1 MKNLLLLVVV
11 IFIALKSANAQVP
24 KAMPSDA
31 NEFYNKSMPLLRP
44 QVKNIVLQI
53 AATLKS
59 QSINT
64 DSLSNALQKN
74 YQLKGMGKNDIDGI
88 AVLIMVQAS
97 SDADSD
103 LKKMVLAIGR
113 GNDKK
118 NVTSKDN
125 SSVAQNLKLQ
135 TIMDCK
141 SDFAEGVTYVMKKI
155 SGTQQD
161 IINNLK

>member
-1 MKNLLLLVVV
+1 MKNLLLFVVI
-11 IFIALKSANAQVP
+11 IFIAVKSANAQVP
-24 KAMPSDA
+24 KAMPPDA

-53 AATLKS
+53 ATTLKNR
-59 QSINT
+59 SINT

-74 YQLKGMGKNDIDGI
+74 SHLKGMSKNDIDGV

-113 GNDKK
+113 ENHQK
-118 NVTSKDN
+118 NMPSKDN
-125 SSVAQNLKLQ
+125 GNEAQNLKLQ
-135 TIMDCK
+135 TIMDRK
-141 SDFAEGVTYVMKKI
+141 SDLAEGVTYVMKKI

>member
-1 MKNLLLLVVV
+1 MKNLLLFVV
-11 IFIALKSANAQVP
+11 IIFLTLKSTFAQLP
-24 KAMPSDA
+24 KAMPADA

-53 AATLKS
+53 ATTVKNR
-59 QSINT
+59 SINT
-64 DSLSNALQKN
+64 DSLSDALQKN
-74 YQLKGMGKNDIDGI
+74 SRLKGMGKNDIDGI

-97 SDADSD
+97 IDADSD

-113 GNDKK
+113 GNDQKS
-118 NVTSKDN
+118 TPSKDN
-125 SSVAQNLKLQ
+125 SNEAQNLKLQ
-135 TIMDCK
+135 TIMDRK
-141 SDFAEGVTYVMKKI
+141 SDLAEGVTYVMKKI

>member
-1 MKNLLLLVVV
+1 MKNLLLFVAF
-11 IFIALKSANAQVP
+11 IFIAVKSANAQVP
-24 KAMPSDA
+24 KAMPPDA

-53 AATLKS
+53 AATLKNR
-59 QSINT
+59 SINT

-74 YQLKGMGKNDIDGI
+74 SQLKGMSKNDINGV

-97 SDADSD
+97 SDADTD

-113 GNDKK
+113 GNDQK
-118 NVTSKDN
+118 NAPSKDN
-125 SSVAQNLKLQ
+125 SSEAQNLKLQ
-135 TIMDCK
+135 TIMDRK
-141 SDFAEGVTYVMKKI
+141 SDLAEGVTYVMKKI

>member
-1 MKNLLLLVVV
+1 MKNLLLFVV
-11 IFIALKSANAQVP
+11 FSFFTLNSAFAQVP

-53 AATLKS
+53 AATLKNR
-59 QSINT
+59 SINT
-64 DSLSNALQKN
+64 DSLSAALQKN
-74 YQLKGMGKNDIDGI
+74 SQLKDMSKNDIDGI

-97 SDADSD
+97 IDADAD

-113 GNDKK
+113 GNDQK
-118 NVTSKDN
+118 NAPSKGN
-125 SSVAQNLKLQ
+125 SNEAQNMKLQ
-135 TIMDCK
+135 TIMDHK
-141 SDFAEGVTYVMKKI
+141 SDLAEGVTYVMKKI
-155 SGTQQD
+155 SGTQED